1 MEIIVDLC
9 NQHHGSLLEL
19 KRMALNAFSSG
30 ADTVK
35 VQLMDSEKFFGNTN
49 KKYRDISF
57 EEAKEF
63 KAFCD
68 LIGVEFMASVFD
80 EERLEWLQ
88 ELGVKRHKIASKI
101 AKNNPKLCE
110 KILAENKETFISTG
124 MLKKNE
130 FPYGFEDN
138 IKYLFCVSKYPTQ
151 LFDKDLK
158 GMPKKMGG
166 PNSSKTRYYYGY
178 SDHTI
183 GIAAP
188 LKAYINGAQVL
199 EKHFSNNP
207 NAQSKYEGAHL
218 CSFDEKSLKTFKD
231 LIKELNIMEV
241 GGRYVT

>member
-19 KRMALNAFSSG
+19 KRMALNAFASG

-35 VQLMDSEKFFGNTN
+35 VQLMDSEKLFGNAD

-68 LIGVEFMASVFD
+68 LLGVEFMASVFD
-80 EERLEWLQ
+80 EERLEWLK
-88 ELGVKRHKIASKI
+88 ELGVKRHKIAGRV
-101 AKNNPKLCE
+101 AKENPLLCE
-110 KILAENKETFISTG
+110 KILEDNKQTFISTG

-130 FPYGFEDN
+130 FPYGFDEN
-138 IKYLFCVSKYPTQ
+138 IKYLFCVSKYPTP
-151 LFDKDLK
+151 LFDEDLK
-158 GMPKKMGG
+158 KMPHKMGK
-166 PNSSKTRYYYGY
+166 SRYYWGY

-188 LKAYINGAQVL
+188 LKAYMSGAQVL

-207 NAQSKYEGAHL
+207 NAQSRFEGAHL
-218 CSFDEKSLKTFKD
+218 CSFDEKSLKAFK
-231 LIKELNIMEV
+231 NIMKV
-241 GGRYVT
+241 GGCHVA